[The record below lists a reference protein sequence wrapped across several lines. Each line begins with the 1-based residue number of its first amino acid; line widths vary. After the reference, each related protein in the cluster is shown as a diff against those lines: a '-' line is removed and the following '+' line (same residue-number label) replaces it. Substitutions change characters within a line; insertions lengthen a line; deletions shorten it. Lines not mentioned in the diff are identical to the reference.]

1 MNKHHRAGKSPA
13 RGQSSSAL
21 GEGIRHRVR
30 LKIDSTGRVL
40 IPAELRAAMGL
51 EAGTTVLAWLERGEL
66 HLVSAKSASADAQNL
81 ARKLISGRASL
92 ADELIAD
99 RRAEARREAK
109 NG

>member
-13 RGQSSSAL
+13 RGQSPN
-21 GEGIRHRVR
+21 EGIRHRVR
-30 LKIDSTGRVL
+30 LRIDSAGRVL

-51 EAGTTVLAWLERGEL
+51 EEGTTVLAWHERGEL
-66 HLVSAKSASADAQNL
+66 HLVSAKAASADAQKL
-81 ARKLISGRASL
+81 ARKLISGRDSL

-99 RRAEARREAK
+99 RRTEARREAK